1 LLQSYGLKRICLAL
15 RRKEILERPELK
27 LDLCKID
34 PDARIG
40 ENVSFG
46 HCVRVY
52 GNVEIGDNCRI
63 GDFSIL
69 GHPSVLKDSPPLRLG
84 AGASVR
90 SHAVL
95 YEGSDIGPGLE
106 TGHHVVIR
114 EGATI
119 GENLRL
125 GSFSD
130 IEGACRIGDFVR
142 MHSYAH
148 VGRGAVIGDFVWLFS
163 LTTLMNDP
171 LPPSHLADPVVI
183 GDMATVCVN
192 AQLMPGAK
200 IGRGAMIAS
209 GAVARGEIPPG
220 VVITGPEGEIA
231 GSVRFIMHMESRTRH
246 PWHRHFADAY
256 PERARDRIAALGAE
270 IDAEAAAAAASL

>member
-1 LLQSYGLKRICLAL
+1 M
-15 RRKEILERPELK
+15 
-27 LDLCKID
+27 DFCKID
-34 PDARIG
+34 SAAKIAPG
-40 ENVSFG
+40 VTFG
-46 HCVRVY
+46 HGVRVY
-52 GNVEIGDNCRI
+52 GNVEISEGCRI
-63 GDFSIL
+63 GDFSVI
-69 GHPSVLKDSPPLRLG
+69 GHPTIRPDSPPLKLG
-84 AGASVR
+84 AGANVR

-114 EGATI
+114 EGARI

-125 GSFSD
+125 GNFSD

-148 VGRGAVIGDFVWLFS
+148 VGRGSDIGDFVWLFS

-171 LPPSHLADPVVI
+171 LPPSHLADPVTI
-183 GDMATVCVN
+183 GDMATICVN
-192 AQLMPGAK
+192 AQIMPGAR

-209 GAVARGEIPPG
+209 GAVARGEIPAG
-220 VVITGPEGEIA
+220 MVITGPEGDIA
-231 GSVRFIMHMESRTRH
+231 GPVRFVMHMASRTRH

-270 IDAEAAAAAASL
+270 IEAEAAAAGH